1 MKKIENN
8 ILDKVEL
15 YLEQYK
21 DDNSIYYQELK
32 KSYNEYKHIDLKDKV
47 TNDLYIKHLNE

>member
-32 KSYNEYKHIDLKDKV
+32 NLIMS
-47 TNDLYIKHLNE
+47 TNILI